1 MKKIFYTAIASLL
14 LCACS
19 NEVEPIEN
27 AKKGVELT
35 MSATIGKS
43 AETRTTYTRETVG
56 MTVDWEAEEAIT
68 LVSFDDSGITAV
80 DNFTSSGAAGREK
93 AEFTG
98 TWNGNAGDKV
108 ICLYPALSTSA
119 GTTLFG
125 SVTAESTSID
135 VNFPE
140 HALTT
145 NISNIKNWDIM
156 IGSVSINEGTAHV
169 TLDKKTAVLEFVL
182 SGGYPYVYGEY
193 SKYIIKVGVSAYSG
207 TTPTL
212 FAKTASLA
220 VTKSTYTGD
229 IVPATYYQDNYKQ
242 NLDPQLTTSNG
253 TYYFP
258 VLADGTLSAGDQIR
272 LYYDYKENSGAPS
285 SSWENIPNNHENKT
299 LSAPFTVTPGN
310 IYKITG
316 VVL

>member
-68 LVSFDDSGITAV
+68 LVSFDESGVTAV

-98 TWNGNAGDKV
+98 TWHGNPGDKV
-108 ICLYPALSTSA
+108 ICLYPALSTTA
-119 GTTLFG
+119 GTTLFDN
-125 SVTAESTSID
+125 VTARSTSIN

-140 HALTT
+140 HQLTT
-145 NISNIKNWDIM
+145 DISKIKNWDIM

-182 SGGYPYVYGEY
+182 SGGYPYDDGYGR
-193 SKYIIKVGVSAYSG
+193 YIIAVGVSAYSG

-229 IVPATYYQDNYKQ
+229 IVPATYYQDNYQQ
-242 NLDPQLTTSNG
+242 NLDPQLKADNVS
-253 TYYFP
+253 YYFP
-258 VLADGTLSAGDQIR
+258 VLADGTLNAGDEIK
-272 LYYDYKENSGAPS
+272 LFYYFTQRDGTSNPWDHMRNNYNIKSLTS
-285 SSWENIPNNHENKT
+285 S
-299 LSAPFTVTPGN
+299 FTVTTGN

-316 VVL
+316 VGL

>member
-1 MKKIFYTAIASLL
+1 MKKFLYMIIASSM

-19 NEVEPIEN
+19 EEAEQIVS

-35 MSATIGKS
+35 MSATIGKP

-68 LVSFDDSGITAV
+68 LVSFDETGITAI
-80 DNFTSSGAAGREK
+80 DNFTSSGEAGREK

-98 TWNGNAGDKV
+98 IWNGKAGDKV
-108 ICLYPALSTSA
+108 ICLYPALSTTA
-119 GTTLFG
+119 GTTLFAN
-125 SVTAESTSID
+125 VTAGSTSIN

-140 HALTT
+140 HQLTT
-145 NISNIKNWDIM
+145 DISKIKNWDIM
-156 IGSVSINEGTAHV
+156 IGSVSISGGTAHV

-182 SGGYPYVYGEY
+182 SGGYPYDYRDGTG
-193 SKYIIKVGVSAYSG
+193 KYIKAVGVSAYSG

-220 VTKSTYTGD
+220 VTKLTYTGD
-229 IVPATYYQDNYKQ
+229 IVPATYYENNYKQ
-242 NLDPQLTTSNG
+242 NLDPQLTTYNG

-272 LYYDYKENSGAPS
+272 LYYDYKERYGTLYK
-285 SSWENIPNNHENKT
+285 WEDILNNNEDKT
-299 LSAPFTVTPGN
+299 LSAPFTVTPGK
-310 IYKITG
+310 IYKING
-316 VVL
+316 IVL

>member
-1 MKKIFYTAIASLL
+1 MKKILFMIIASSM

-19 NEVEPIEN
+19 EEAEQIVS

-35 MSATIGKS
+35 MSATIGKP

-56 MTVDWEAEEAIT
+56 MTVDWEAEEKIT
-68 LVSFDDSGITAV
+68 LVSFDETGITAI
-80 DNFTSSGAAGREK
+80 DNFTSSGTAGREK

-98 TWNGNAGDKV
+98 IWNGKAGDKV
-108 ICLYPALSTSA
+108 ICLYPALSPTA
-119 GTTLFG
+119 ETTLFAN
-125 SVTAESTSID
+125 VTAGSTSIN

-140 HALTT
+140 HQLTT
-145 NISNIKNWDIM
+145 DISKIKNWDIM
-156 IGSVSINEGTAHV
+156 IGSVSISGGTAHV

-182 SGGYPYVYGEY
+182 SGGYPYDDGYGR
-193 SKYIIKVGVSAYSG
+193 YINAVGVSAYSG

-229 IVPATYYQDNYKQ
+229 IVPATYYQDNYQQ
-242 NLDPQLTTSNG
+242 NLDPQLKADNVS
-253 TYYFP
+253 YYFP
-258 VLADGTLSAGDQIR
+258 VLADGTLNAGDEIK
-272 LYYDYKENSGAPS
+272 LFYYFTQRDGTSNPWDHMRNNYKIKSLTS
-285 SSWENIPNNHENKT
+285 S
-299 LSAPFTVTPGN
+299 FTVTPGN

-316 VVL
+316 VGL